1 MNRYIPFI
9 SEVVRSRAV
18 ELISQA
24 YSSITLDNV
33 SAMTGLSADICIPA
47 CGERGWKYEVNTKMV
62 HPVRQIIEPIGQ
74 PSNEDQLYKL
84 TDFVSFLEN

>member
-1 MNRYIPFI
+1 MRN
-9 SEVVRSRAV
+9 RAV

-47 CGERGWKYEVNTKMV
+47 CAERGWKYEINTKMV